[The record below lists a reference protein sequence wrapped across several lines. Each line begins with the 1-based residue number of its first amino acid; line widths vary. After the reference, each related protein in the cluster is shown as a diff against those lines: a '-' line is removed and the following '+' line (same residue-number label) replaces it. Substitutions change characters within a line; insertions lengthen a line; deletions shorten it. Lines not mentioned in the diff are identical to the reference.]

1 MRERVSHC
9 CTRGGERDI
18 FLGLREKLRELVHTK
33 RTGRLNIAVRVI
45 RERERAMLD
54 SVRVRLTLWYT
65 GLLALFLV
73 LLSLITY
80 FIFWRRTLQ
89 RTDSNLA
96 ELSEAF
102 LSTVQA
108 EMLDEHGPEAAKLA
122 TQEAIVEHRFRDHV
136 YAVLDP
142 KGGLLASSQD
152 LLNETSSARLL
163 SSPSFQRLLADSA
176 GSDHLLKSIKGG
188 RSGYRAFVRKFP
200 LKGQTYTLVILQSLH
215 PQQEMLE
222 EVQAT
227 FAWVIPIA
235 IVLASIGGYFL
246 ARKSL
251 APVMAMSSQAGRIG
265 AANLHER
272 LPILNAKDELGRLAA
287 SFNDLLERVDQ
298 SFERQRRFMS
308 DASHELR
315 TPAAIL
321 RGESEVALS
330 RSERPA
336 EEYRDSLGVLHAE
349 AQRLT
354 QIVEDLFTLTRADAG
369 QYPLSP
375 RDFYFDE
382 LVADCTHTTRS
393 LALAKQITLTCEVPE
408 ELPVRGDEA
417 LLRRMILNLLDN
429 AIKYTPPGGRVAV
442 SCERAGNEYALSVTD
457 TGPGIPAELQQKVFE
472 RFFRVD
478 KARTRSEKDGGGA
491 GLGLSIA
498 RWIAEA
504 HQGRLI
510 LARSD
515 ASGST
520 FSAFVPAQVAVPAP
534 SAGVSR

>member
-1 MRERVSHC
+1 
-9 CTRGGERDI
+9 
-18 FLGLREKLRELVHTK
+18 
-33 RTGRLNIAVRVI
+33 
-45 RERERAMLD
+45 MLD

-80 FIFWRRTLQ
+80 FIFWRSTLQ
-89 RTDSNLA
+89 RTDSDLA

-108 EMLDEHGPEAAKLA
+108 EMLDDHGPDAPKLA
-122 TQEAIVEHRFRDHV
+122 VQEAIIEHHYRDHV
-136 YAVLDP
+136 FAVLDAA
-142 KGGLLASSQD
+142 GGTLASSQGLPD
-152 LLNETSSARLL
+152 EAAPAGLL
-163 SSPSFQRLLADSA
+163 SSPTFQKLLADSA
-176 GSDHLLKSIKGG
+176 GADRQFRKIRADRG
-188 RSGYRAFVRKFP
+188 GYRAFVRKFS
-200 LKGQTYTLVILQSLH
+200 LRGQTYTLVILQSLH
-215 PQQEMLE
+215 AQQEMLE

-227 FAWVIPIA
+227 FGWVIPVA
-235 IVLASIGGYFL
+235 IFLASGGGYFL

-251 APVMAMSSQAGRIG
+251 APVVAMSSQAGRIS
-265 AANLHER
+265 AKNLHER
-272 LPILNAKDELGRLAA
+272 LPIQNAKDELGCLAA
-287 SFNDLLERVDQ
+287 SFNELLERVDQ

-330 RSERPA
+330 RTERPA
-336 EEYRDSLGVLHAE
+336 EEYRESLAVLHAE

-354 QIVEDLFTLTRADAG
+354 HIVEDLFTLTRADAG

-375 RDFYFDE
+375 QEFYLDE
-382 LVADCTHTTRS
+382 LVADCTHAARS
-393 LALAKQITLTCEVPE
+393 LASAKQISLTCEVPE
-408 ELPVRGDEA
+408 ELPIRADEG

-429 AIKYTPPGGRVAV
+429 AIKYTPAGGRVKV
-442 SCERAGNEYALSVTD
+442 SCERSGAEYALSVTD
-457 TGPGIPAELQQKVFE
+457 SGPGIPKELQQRVFE

-478 KARTRSEKDGGGA
+478 KARTRSKNDGGGA

-504 HQGRLI
+504 HHGRLI

-515 ASGST
+515 SSGSM
-520 FSAFVPAQVAVPAP
+520 FSALLPAQVSVPAATA
-534 SAGVSR
+534 SLTR